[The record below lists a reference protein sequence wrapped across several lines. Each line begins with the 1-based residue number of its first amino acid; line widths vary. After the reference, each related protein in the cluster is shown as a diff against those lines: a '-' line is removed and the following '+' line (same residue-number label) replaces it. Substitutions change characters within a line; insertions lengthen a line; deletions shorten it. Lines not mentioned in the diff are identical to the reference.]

1 MRRDVFEQRE
11 KGREERKPQVE
22 ERDEREEE
30 DESIRGGGLRGHRDL
45 NLKGLHFASL
55 SATAD

>member
-30 DESIRGGGLRGHRDL
+30 DESIRGGGEGSEMES
-45 NLKGLHFASL
+45 FEVEVAVP
-55 SATAD
+55 A